1 MQVGDVLR
9 QAELELLFKILQTS
23 EMAIAWTFEEMGRVR
38 EEISPPVVIH
48 TEKHEPWQA
57 PSFPVPKAL
66 QKIVCEMIDERI
78 KAGIL
83 EPCLGPYRNP
93 WFLAKKQNGRYR
105 LINSAI
111 HMNRVTI
118 KDATL
123 PPVAD
128 EFSEEFAGLQ
138 IASYV
143 DFMSGYD
150 QVTVDEKYRDMSAIM
165 TPRGLLRQTTLLQG
179 ATNSVA
185 QFVRIVLKILQDHLP
200 HRALPF
206 IDDIDP
212 CRVKGFLL
220 TAWVSELTFSTGST
234 MVFDIL
240 VETFPPIPVSDASV
254 GAFLASVTTF
264 FVHCSHDF
272 GSFSLATDDSSEGDI
287 LAGTSKEMPIVNQK
301 FQCMLLELAELLDAH
316 LFRLSKRSQIPCNL
330 PGLLV
335 VALSQELVWILIT
348 VRKLTHL
355 GRPVAQNENRERP
368 REEHDEPDD

>member
-1 MQVGDVLR
+1 MTQESAAMRGTPGMPRGLLSTSLLLVGRDEAFTLGLGEPEFSLLPASVRTLYKRKGIKVLPRNIPHEDGVKPGGEVLWKKKILEQEAIDLQHRPPDPLDKWFIPRFAREPVGTRLTPERRKQIQVGDVLR
-9 QAELELLFKILQTS
+9 PAELELLFKILQNR

-128 EFSEEFAGLQ
+128 GFSEEFPGLQ
-138 IASYV
+138 TASYV
-143 DFMSGYD
+143 DFMSG
-150 QVTVDEKYRDMSAIM
+150 
-165 TPRGLLRQTTLLQG
+165 
-179 ATNSVA
+179 
-185 QFVRIVLKILQDHLP
+185 
-200 HRALPF
+200 HR
-206 IDDIDP
+206 
-212 CRVKGFLL
+212 RRKVKGYVCHYD
-220 TAWVSELTFSTGST
+220 ATGT
-234 MVFDIL
+234 V
-240 VETFPPIPVSDASV
+240 A
-254 GAFLASVTTF
+254 ANHLASGSHQFSSTVCQN
-264 FVHCSHDF
+264 CSQDTA
-272 GSFSLATDDSSEGDI
+272 GSFTSSST
-287 LAGTSKEMPIVNQK
+287 A
-301 FQCMLLELAELLDAH
+301 FH
-316 LFRLSKRSQIPCNL
+316 R
-330 PGLLV
+330 
-335 VALSQELVWILIT
+335 
-348 VRKLTHL
+348 
-355 GRPVAQNENRERP
+355 
-368 REEHDEPDD
+368 